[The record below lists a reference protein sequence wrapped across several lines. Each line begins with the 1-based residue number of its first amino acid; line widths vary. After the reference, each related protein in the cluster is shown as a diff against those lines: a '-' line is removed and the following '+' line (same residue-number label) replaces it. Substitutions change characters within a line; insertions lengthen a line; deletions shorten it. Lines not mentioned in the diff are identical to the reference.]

1 LKITEKQLDDP
12 GACKWKAKNNNQ
24 EKVPKKKKRGAGDDA
39 SNMFSSLVTCPA

>member
-24 EKVPKKKKRGAGDDA
+24 H
-39 SNMFSSLVTCPA
+39 